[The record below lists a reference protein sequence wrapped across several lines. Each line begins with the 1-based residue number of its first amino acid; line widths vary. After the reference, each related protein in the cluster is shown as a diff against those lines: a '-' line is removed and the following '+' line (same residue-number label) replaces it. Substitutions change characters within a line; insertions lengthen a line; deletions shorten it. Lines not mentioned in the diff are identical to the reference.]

1 MRKTKSCSSRCAVL
15 APWRECLALYLLAMG
30 ATAARAAE
38 CVESPNQ
45 VLEVCVHVEDEAAFY
60 DVSRRG
66 KQVLGR
72 SLLGLRFVGEDE
84 AKVAFAGKAQRRSH
98 DSTWEQP
105 WGEERRIR
113 DRHEEMRVPLRGDTP
128 NTSAF
133 DVVVRVFD
141 EGFGFRYD
149 YHAIPTDRAVAI
161 AEEQT
166 QFRFAGEYQAWW
178 FEAYQKERDEYLYRR
193 TPLAQVGTAETPLTL
208 ESDDLYVSIHEA
220 ALVDYASMTLK
231 RVAPDT
237 LQADLMPWSDGVKV
251 RRTGAFQTPW
261 RTVLIGRS
269 PGELADSRMELNLNE
284 PNKLG
289 DVSYARPAKYV
300 GIWWEMHLN
309 RSTWSSG
316 PKHGATTQNAKRY
329 IDFAAK
335 YGFDGVL
342 VEGWNTGWDGDWIA
356 NGASFSFTK
365 PYPDFDLPAVAAY
378 ARSKGVSLIGHNE
391 TAGAIANYEAQ
402 MEAGFEQYAKL
413 GVHAVKTG
421 YVKPNGTIQRVDEKG
436 VAHNEWFAG
445 QYMVRHHQRVAEAAA
460 KHGIAIDV
468 HEPVKDTGLRRTYP
482 NIMTR
487 EGARGQEFNAWGDP
501 TNPPEHVTIL
511 PFTRLLAGPMDFT
524 PGIFDITAGKPE
536 VTKRVQSTLANQLAL
551 YVVIYSPLHMAAD
564 LPENY
569 EKHLDAF
576 QFIRDVP
583 TDWERSRTLDAR
595 IGDYVVVARQQRG
608 ASDWYLGAVT
618 DEQAR
623 TITVPLDFLDAGARY
638 EAQIYRDAP
647 NADYRTNPVAYEIL
661 EQPVRSSERL
671 TLSLMPGGGAA
682 IRFRRVDVD

>member
-1 MRKTKSCSSRCAVL
+1 MPKRSARVMLVVAVL
-15 APWRECLALYLLAMG
+15 FWALP
-30 ATAARAAE
+30 TAHAAE
-38 CVESPNQ
+38 CVDSPSKILQ
-45 VLEVCVHVEDEAAFY
+45 VCVHVDNGDAFY

-66 KQVLGR
+66 RQILNKSRLGVQ
-72 SLLGLRFVGEDE
+72 FAGEGD
-84 AKVAFAGKAQRRSH
+84 AKIAFAGTSQRRSH

-113 DRHEEMRVPLRGDTP
+113 DRHEELRVPLRGDTP
-128 NTSAF
+128 NTAAF
-133 DVVVRVFD
+133 DIIVRVFD

-149 YHAIPTDRAVAI
+149 YHAIPADRSVAI
-161 AEEQT
+161 SDELT
-166 QFRFAGEYQAWW
+166 QFRFADDYQAWW

-193 TPLAQVGTAETPLTL
+193 TPLAQVGIAETPLTV
-208 ESDDLYVSIHEA
+208 EAANLYVSIHEA

-231 RVAPDT
+231 RIAPDT
-237 LQADLMPWSDGVKV
+237 LQADLMPWSDGIKV
-251 RRTGAFQTPW
+251 RRTGSFQTPW
-261 RTVLIGRS
+261 RTVLIAET
-269 PGELADSRMELNLNE
+269 PGALADSRMELNLNE
-284 PNKLG
+284 PHKLG
-289 DVSYARPAKYV
+289 DVSYARPGKYV

-365 PYPDFDLPAVAAY
+365 TYPDFDLAAVTGY

-402 MEAGFEQYAKL
+402 MDAGFAQYAKL
-413 GVHAVKTG
+413 GVHTVKTG
-421 YVKPNGTIQRVDEKG
+421 YVKPNGTIQRIDAEG

-445 QYMVRHHQRVAEAAA
+445 QYLVRHHERVAETAA
-460 KHGIAIDV
+460 KYRVAIDV

-482 NIMTR
+482 NLMTR

-524 PGIFDITAGKPE
+524 PGVFDITAGKSD
-536 VTKRVQSTLANQLAL
+536 VAKRVQSTLANQLAL

-583 TDWERSRTLDAR
+583 TDWEYSRTIDAR
-595 IGDYVVVARQQRG
+595 IGDYVVVARQKRG
-608 ASDWYLGAVT
+608 AADWYLGAVT

-623 TITVPLDFLDAGARY
+623 TISVPLDFLDVGARY

-647 NADYRTNPVAYEIL
+647 NADYRTNPVAYEIVK
-661 EQPVRSSERL
+661 QTVSSSDRL
-671 TLSLMPGGGAA
+671 ALSLAPGGGAA
-682 IRFRRVDVD
+682 ISFKRLDGG